1 MKSLAKYSI
10 VVIVIAVMGALSG
23 CSSKQVYSKAGTVTT
38 VVLIR
43 HADRHNSTH
52 LNELGKQRA
61 QILVNEVK
69 DMGITAIYSPNVER
83 NLDTVKPLAEHLGI
97 EITLTPKISRPVAG
111 RIVDEIITKYSGE
124 TVLWVGNVSGN
135 LQAIYKSFGGTGTG
149 PLEYGDL
156 FILKVKDKGPSDV
169 IKRRFG
175 PPSQEIKK
183 K

>member
-1 MKSLAKYSI
+1 MKSRTRFYITSFL
-10 VVIVIAVMGALSG
+10 VILLGTLPG
-23 CSSKQVYSKAGTVTT
+23 CSSTRVYSKAGTVTT

-52 LNELGKQRA
+52 LNELGRQRA
-61 QILVNEVK
+61 QILVEEVK
-69 DMGITAIYSPNVER
+69 DLGITAIYSPNVER

-97 EITLTPKISRPVAG
+97 DITITPKISLPVAN
-111 RIVDEIITKYSGE
+111 RIVNEIITKHSGKA
-124 TVLWVGNVSGN
+124 VLWVGNVSGN
-135 LQAIYKSFGGTGTG
+135 LQAIYKNFGGTGKG

-169 IKRRFG
+169 VKKRFG